1 MATTYTPIRYP
12 GGKTKLYPEIRAIL
26 EMNDLLGHPY
36 AELFAGGAG
45 LAIKLLLKGDV
56 SSIVINDYD
65 RAVYCMWDA
74 IVNHAE
80 EMCEFID
87 SAVLDIETWKK
98 VRDMYQNHDGV
109 GDFEL
114 GKAAFYLNRTNVSG
128 ILSGGVIGGLE
139 QTGNYKMFMSSGRT
153 YNQSAT
159 VVDEVEKSFGIDI
172 KVASVGALGQTLT
185 TAFNTKDPFGN
196 PSIDLAT
203 VKSTSV
209 LTSALFAITY
219 NALNGD
225 VQTACRGTDGKPL
238 YFEFSNMSVTSA
250 EQLAQMDGWDDAS
263 TGNWCATTDVVDG
276 MLIIVNPDLTAE
288 EINTYLGTLDFE
300 TLKSMMD

>member
-74 IVNHAE
+74 IVNHVE

-98 VRDMYQNHDGV
+98 MRDMYQDHDGV

-139 QTGNYKMFMSSGRT
+139 QTGNYKMDVRFNRKTLKKKVMDIAARRG
-153 YNQSAT
+153 
-159 VVDEVEKSFGIDI
+159 DIEVTRLDAEDFIDDRMGD
-172 KVASVGALGQTLT
+172 SE
-185 TAFNTKDPFGN
+185 
-196 PSIDLAT
+196 
-203 VKSTSV
+203 
-209 LTSALFAITY
+209 LFAYLDPPYVQKGPGLYRSAFDEAKHRSLARKVGDARSKWVVTY
-219 NALNGD
+219 DADKLIDDIYGDYERGDLEISYTANVKTVGREKIILGPGLNWPEG
-225 VQTACRGTDGKPL
+225 L
-238 YFEFSNMSVTSA
+238 
-250 EQLAQMDGWDDAS
+250 
-263 TGNWCATTDVVDG
+263 
-276 MLIIVNPDLTAE
+276 
-288 EINTYLGTLDFE
+288 
-300 TLKSMMD
+300 

>member
-139 QTGNYKMFMSSGRT
+139 QTGNYKMDVRFNRKTLKKKIMDIAARR
-153 YNQSAT
+153 
-159 VVDEVEKSFGIDI
+159 DDIEVTRLDAEDFIDDRMGD
-172 KVASVGALGQTLT
+172 SE
-185 TAFNTKDPFGN
+185 
-196 PSIDLAT
+196 
-203 VKSTSV
+203 
-209 LTSALFAITY
+209 LFAYLDPPYVQKGPGLYRSAFDEAKHRSLARKVGDARSKWVVTY
-219 NALNGD
+219 DADKLIDDIYGD
-225 VQTACRGTDGKPL
+225 YKRGDLEISYPANVKTIGREK
-238 YFEFSNMSVTSA
+238 
-250 EQLAQMDGWDDAS
+250 
-263 TGNWCATTDVVDG
+263 
-276 MLIIVNPDLTAE
+276 II
-288 EINTYLGTLDFE
+288 LGPG
-300 TLKSMMD
+300 LKWPEKF

>member
-26 EMNDLLGHPY
+26 EMNDLLGRPY

-139 QTGNYKMFMSSGRT
+139 QTGNYKMDVRFNRKTLKKKIMDIAARR
-153 YNQSAT
+153 
-159 VVDEVEKSFGIDI
+159 DDIEVTRLDAEDFIDDRMGD
-172 KVASVGALGQTLT
+172 SE
-185 TAFNTKDPFGN
+185 
-196 PSIDLAT
+196 
-203 VKSTSV
+203 
-209 LTSALFAITY
+209 LFAYLDPPYVQKGPGLYRSAFDEAKHRSLARKVGDARSKWVVTY
-219 NALNGD
+219 DADDLIDDIYGNYERGD
-225 VQTACRGTDGKPL
+225 LEISYTANVKTVGK
-238 YFEFSNMSVTSA
+238 EK
-250 EQLAQMDGWDDAS
+250 
-263 TGNWCATTDVVDG
+263 
-276 MLIIVNPDLTAE
+276 II
-288 EINTYLGTLDFE
+288 LGPG
-300 TLKSMMD
+300 LKWPEKF

>member
-56 SSIVINDYD
+56 SSVVINDYD

-139 QTGNYKMFMSSGRT
+139 QTGNYKMDVRFNRKTLKKKIMDIAARR
-153 YNQSAT
+153 
-159 VVDEVEKSFGIDI
+159 DDIEVTRLDAEDFIDDRMGD
-172 KVASVGALGQTLT
+172 SE
-185 TAFNTKDPFGN
+185 
-196 PSIDLAT
+196 
-203 VKSTSV
+203 
-209 LTSALFAITY
+209 LFAYLDPPYVQKGPGLYRSAFDEAKHRSLARKVGDARSKWVVTY
-219 NALNGD
+219 DADDLIDDIYGNYERGD
-225 VQTACRGTDGKPL
+225 LEISYTANVKTVGK
-238 YFEFSNMSVTSA
+238 EK
-250 EQLAQMDGWDDAS
+250 
-263 TGNWCATTDVVDG
+263 
-276 MLIIVNPDLTAE
+276 II
-288 EINTYLGTLDFE
+288 LGPG
-300 TLKSMMD
+300 LKWPEKF

>member
-65 RAVYCMWDA
+65 RAVYCMWGA

-87 SAVLDIETWKK
+87 SAVLNIETWKK
-98 VRDMYQNHDGV
+98 MRDMYQNHDGV

-139 QTGNYKMFMSSGRT
+139 QTGNYKMDVRFNRRT
-153 YNQSAT
+153 LKKKVMDIAARR
-159 VVDEVEKSFGIDI
+159 DDIEVTRLDAEDFIDDRMGD
-172 KVASVGALGQTLT
+172 SE
-185 TAFNTKDPFGN
+185 
-196 PSIDLAT
+196 
-203 VKSTSV
+203 
-209 LTSALFAITY
+209 LFAY
-219 NALNGD
+219 LD
-225 VQTACRGTDGKPL
+225 PPYVQKGPGLYRSAFDEAKHRVARPKGRRCQEQVGRDLRCRQAHRRHL
-238 YFEFSNMSVTSA
+238 R
-250 EQLAQMDGWDDAS
+250 QLRARGPRD
-263 TGNWCATTDVVDG
+263 
-276 MLIIVNPDLTAE
+276 
-288 EINTYLGTLDFE
+288 
-300 TLKSMMD
+300 

>member
-139 QTGNYKMFMSSGRT
+139 QTGNYKMDVRFNRKTLKEKIMDIAARR
-153 YNQSAT
+153 
-159 VVDEVEKSFGIDI
+159 DDIEVTRLDAEDFIDDRMGD
-172 KVASVGALGQTLT
+172 SE
-185 TAFNTKDPFGN
+185 
-196 PSIDLAT
+196 
-203 VKSTSV
+203 
-209 LTSALFAITY
+209 LFAYLDPPYVQKGPGLYRSAFDEAKHRSLARKVGDARSKWVVTY
-219 NALNGD
+219 DADDLIDDIYGNYERGD
-225 VQTACRGTDGKPL
+225 LEISYTANVKTVGK
-238 YFEFSNMSVTSA
+238 EK
-250 EQLAQMDGWDDAS
+250 
-263 TGNWCATTDVVDG
+263 
-276 MLIIVNPDLTAE
+276 II
-288 EINTYLGTLDFE
+288 LGPG
-300 TLKSMMD
+300 LKWPEKF

>member
-65 RAVYCMWDA
+65 RAVYCMWGA

-87 SAVLDIETWKK
+87 SAVLNIETWKK
-98 VRDMYQNHDGV
+98 MRDMYQNHDGV

-139 QTGNYKMFMSSGRT
+139 QTGNYKMDVRFNRRT
-153 YNQSAT
+153 LKKKVMDIAARR
-159 VVDEVEKSFGIDI
+159 DDIEVTRLDAEDFIDDRMGD
-172 KVASVGALGQTLT
+172 SE
-185 TAFNTKDPFGN
+185 
-196 PSIDLAT
+196 
-203 VKSTSV
+203 
-209 LTSALFAITY
+209 LFAYLDPPYVQKGPGLYRSAFDEAKHRSLARKVGDARSKWVVTY
-219 NALNGD
+219 DADKLIDDIYGNYERGD
-225 VQTACRGTDGKPL
+225 LEISYTANVKTVGR
-238 YFEFSNMSVTSA
+238 E
-250 EQLAQMDGWDDAS
+250 
-263 TGNWCATTDVVDG
+263 
-276 MLIIVNPDLTAE
+276 IIILGPGLVWPE
-288 EINTYLGTLDFE
+288 EL
-300 TLKSMMD
+300 

>member
-45 LAIKLLLKGDV
+45 LAVKLLLKGDV

-139 QTGNYKMFMSSGRT
+139 QTGNYKMDVRFNRKTLKKKIMDIAARR
-153 YNQSAT
+153 
-159 VVDEVEKSFGIDI
+159 DDIEVTRLDAEDFIDDRMGD
-172 KVASVGALGQTLT
+172 SE
-185 TAFNTKDPFGN
+185 
-196 PSIDLAT
+196 
-203 VKSTSV
+203 
-209 LTSALFAITY
+209 LFAYLDPPYVQKGPGLYRSAFDEAKHRSLARKVGDARSKWVVTY
-219 NALNGD
+219 DADDLIDDIYGNYERGD
-225 VQTACRGTDGKPL
+225 LEISYTANVKTVGK
-238 YFEFSNMSVTSA
+238 EK
-250 EQLAQMDGWDDAS
+250 
-263 TGNWCATTDVVDG
+263 
-276 MLIIVNPDLTAE
+276 II
-288 EINTYLGTLDFE
+288 LGPG
-300 TLKSMMD
+300 LKWLEKF

>member
-65 RAVYCMWDA
+65 RAVYCMWGA

-87 SAVLDIETWKK
+87 SAVLNIETWKK
-98 VRDMYQNHDGV
+98 MRDMYQNHDGV

-139 QTGNYKMFMSSGRT
+139 QTGNYKMDVRFNRRT
-153 YNQSAT
+153 LKKKVMDIAARR
-159 VVDEVEKSFGIDI
+159 DDIEVTRLDAEDFIDDRMGD
-172 KVASVGALGQTLT
+172 SE
-185 TAFNTKDPFGN
+185 
-196 PSIDLAT
+196 
-203 VKSTSV
+203 
-209 LTSALFAITY
+209 LFAYLDPPYVQKGPGLYRSAFDEAKHRSLARKVGDARSKWVVTY
-219 NALNGD
+219 DADKLIDDIYGNYERGD
-225 VQTACRGTDGKPL
+225 LEISYTANVKTVGREK
-238 YFEFSNMSVTSA
+238 
-250 EQLAQMDGWDDAS
+250 
-263 TGNWCATTDVVDG
+263 
-276 MLIIVNPDLTAE
+276 IILGPGLVRPE
-288 EINTYLGTLDFE
+288 EL
-300 TLKSMMD
+300 

>member
-74 IVNHAE
+74 IVNHVE

-139 QTGNYKMFMSSGRT
+139 QTGNYKMDVRFNRKTLKKKVMDIAARRG
-153 YNQSAT
+153 
-159 VVDEVEKSFGIDI
+159 DIEVTRLDAEDFIDDRMGD
-172 KVASVGALGQTLT
+172 SE
-185 TAFNTKDPFGN
+185 
-196 PSIDLAT
+196 
-203 VKSTSV
+203 
-209 LTSALFAITY
+209 LFAYLDPPYVQKGPGLYRSAFDEAKHRSLARKVGDARSKWVVTY
-219 NALNGD
+219 DADKLIDDIYGDYERGDLEISYTANVKTVGREKIILGPGLNWPEG
-225 VQTACRGTDGKPL
+225 L
-238 YFEFSNMSVTSA
+238 
-250 EQLAQMDGWDDAS
+250 
-263 TGNWCATTDVVDG
+263 
-276 MLIIVNPDLTAE
+276 
-288 EINTYLGTLDFE
+288 
-300 TLKSMMD
+300 